1 MPTAI
6 DVRANENAEYT
17 NTVIDKAAEII
28 EDLAAGKQ
36 DWTAVTALEQADRE
50 FRNQNGHGEIQ
61 FNLTALINSLN
72 RHLAAVTEDHSNQ
85 PKSLLQSPARGYSAE
100 TAATTLREAA
110 PATGNTPADVSA
122 GLSLMSLI
130 HSIRTRHSRS
140 FLVMGPTSSSWAGI
154 TGQGR
159 AGTTQ
164 TRSPSGVNI
173 QNATTTLS

>member
-28 EDLAAGKQ
+28 EEMAAGKQ

-72 RHLAAVTEDHSNQ
+72 EDQSNQ
-85 PKSLLQSPARGYSAE
+85 PKSLLESPAPGYSAE
-100 TAATTLREAA
+100 TAAATLRDAA
-110 PATGNTPADVSA
+110 PRVAEYVHQWTLRTEQ
-122 GLSLMSLI
+122 SLLEMAQL
-130 HSIRTRHSRS
+130 
-140 FLVMGPTSSSWAGI
+140 PI
-154 TGQGR
+154 TDEDIGEAVR
-159 AGTTQ
+159 EV
-164 TRSPSGVNI
+164 REK
-173 QNATTTLS
+173 